1 MNSTSSAMKTRTMS
15 VPGRAIG
22 STETSL
28 RTKIEHQALYRHHA
42 AAQPA
47 SNRHGVHVA
56 GAPGGA
62 AQLGVAVPAWRHRV
76 RRQRNFSDQRV
87 DVVALPADSEAAH
100 QGRAEQ
106 PERDE

>member
-1 MNSTSSAMKTRTMS
+1 MNSTRRAMKTRTMS
-15 VPGRAIG
+15 VPGRAMG

-62 AQLGVAVPAWRHRV
+62 AQLGVAVAAWRHRV
-76 RRQRNFSDQRV
+76 RPHRNFPNQGV
-87 DVVALPADSEAAH
+87 NILALPADAKPPH

-106 PERDE
+106 PE